1 MDDTLKRIEQMEN
14 KMNQVS
20 SYTKMLE
27 SMLDSFSAMEQTV
40 EELWN
45 YYENG
50 EWMADYKL
58 DEAGEVPESMPRG
71 ILSED
76 GLYNVLGD
84 FQDVRERLINLK

>member
-1 MDDTLKRIEQMEN
+1 
-14 KMNQVS
+14 
-20 SYTKMLE
+20 MLE

>member
-1 MDDTLKRIEQMEN
+1 MDDTRKRIEQMEN

-50 EWMADYKL
+50 EWMADYQL